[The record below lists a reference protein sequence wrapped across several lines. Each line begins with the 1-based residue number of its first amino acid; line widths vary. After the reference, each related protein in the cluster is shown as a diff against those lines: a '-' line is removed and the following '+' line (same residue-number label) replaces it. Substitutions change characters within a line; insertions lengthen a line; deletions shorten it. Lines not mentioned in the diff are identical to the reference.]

1 MKNNKIFVYGT
12 LKRGMYNQKF
22 IPQSMIA
29 NMWNATLDGDLYTVK
44 GATFPAVINLNS
56 GNTVYGELYEIK
68 DEYIAHV
75 IEQCDYLEG
84 HPVLYKRTLVQV
96 QDEYGNYHD
105 AYTYIFCRKDNVGKL
120 IKNGI
125 FK

>member
-44 GATFPAVINLNS
+44 
-56 GNTVYGELYEIK
+56 
-68 DEYIAHV
+68 
-75 IEQCDYLEG
+75 CDYLEG
-84 HPVLYKRTLVQV
+84 HPILYKRTLVQV

>member
-68 DEYIAHV
+68 DEYIEHV
-75 IEQCDYLEG
+75 IE
-84 HPVLYKRTLVQV
+84 
-96 QDEYGNYHD
+96 
-105 AYTYIFCRKDNVGKL
+105 
-120 IKNGI
+120 
-125 FK
+125 